1 MRVNQEEKEFSDWLL
16 QVGEGHPHLESGY
29 ECDNHHEQM
38 IAVDKSLIRVSGDD
52 SLKEVVDAAYGDIS
66 KMTNPQTS
74 YTDKVIL
81 TPRNETIDEI
91 NAYTISQTDEVS
103 RDYFSSESFEISDT
117 RSKHNET
124 LYSIEY
130 LNSLEFSGLPSHKLT
145 LKVGAP
151 VMLLRNINKKRIMQW
166 YPYDL
171 NPHRR
176 PRSEGGNC
184 HWLTYWERGLNTK
197 NCSFA

>member
-1 MRVNQEEKEFSDWLL
+1 M
-16 QVGEGHPHLESGY
+16 
-29 ECDNHHEQM
+29 
-38 IAVDKSLIRVSGDD
+38 
-52 SLKEVVDAAYGDIS
+52 VVDAAYGDIS
-66 KMTNPQTS
+66 KMTNSQTS
-74 YTDKVIL
+74 YIDKAIL
-81 TPRNETIDEI
+81 TPRNETVDEI
-91 NAYTISQTDEVS
+91 NAYTISQNVGIS
-103 RDYFSSESFEISDT
+103 RDYFSSDSFEISDT

-145 LKVGAP
+145 LKVGVP
-151 VMLLRNINKKRIMQW
+151 VMLLRNIKKRIMQW
-166 YPYDL
+166 YLYDL

-176 PRSEGGNC
+176 PRSQGRNC